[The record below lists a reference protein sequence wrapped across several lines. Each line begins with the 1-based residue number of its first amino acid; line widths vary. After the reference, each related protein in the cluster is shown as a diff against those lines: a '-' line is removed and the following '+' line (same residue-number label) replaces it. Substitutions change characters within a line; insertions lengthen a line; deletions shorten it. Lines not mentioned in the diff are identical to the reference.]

1 MVAVDFL
8 GLILTLRLCGLGVR
22 GWLVLLRLMLDWFG
36 GGCEFGAGAFGCWV
50 WGLASGFPALAGG
63 GFRFG
68 VWGVRSCVSLGFERG
83 LG

>member
-36 GGCEFGAGAFGCWV
+36 VIVNLGQVLLGVG
-50 WGLASGFPALAGG
+50 
-63 GFRFG
+63 FG
-68 VWGVRSCVSLGFERG
+68 VWRLGFLLWLVVVFG
-83 LG
+83 LVFGVCILVLVWV